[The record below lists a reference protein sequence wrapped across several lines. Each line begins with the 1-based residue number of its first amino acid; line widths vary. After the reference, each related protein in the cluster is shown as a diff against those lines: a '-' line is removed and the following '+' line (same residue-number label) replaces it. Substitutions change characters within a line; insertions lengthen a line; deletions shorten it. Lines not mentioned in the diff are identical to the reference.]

1 MVWDGFGITLFRWQ
15 LGLGF
20 DFSNG
25 VAVIVYF
32 SHLIV
37 YMFCFCV
44 RFIFAIGF
52 FGWSP
57 CILQYKSR
65 GQRIDFTKETVR
77 LGYHANYLSTG
88 WLLYILNQYGTCHFI
103 WRRLLRE
110 TGMLFVTFTPRI
122 IRYTQGVTNS
132 KHSKVRVISL
142 IFWSRLSTPEFTL
155 APLWQCDAGQCCL
168 GLLNLP
174 SSVWIDD
181 SCLADWYYEILKS
194 SVWKNKVYK
203 WSD

>member
-77 LGYHANYLSTG
+77 LGYPCHHANYLFTG
-88 WLLYILNQYGTCHFI
+88 WLLYILVNWINMEHVISSGEDYWEKQECSNYTIYTGCYQQQTFQSPGNLANFSIPLIYPRIYSGSSVAMWC
-103 WRRLLRE
+103 WSMLLR
-110 TGMLFVTFTPRI
+110 
-122 IRYTQGVTNS
+122 
-132 KHSKVRVISL
+132 
-142 IFWSRLSTPEFTL
+142 L
-155 APLWQCDAGQCCL
+155 AEPPL
-168 GLLNLP
+168 
-174 SSVWIDD
+174 
-181 SCLADWYYEILKS
+181 
-194 SVWKNKVYK
+194 
-203 WSD
+203 